1 MHLAV
6 ACDLVVMAEE
16 ARFIS
21 VFIRRGIAP
30 DAGGAYLLTRLVGP
44 QKAKELFFFGD
55 DIPAA
60 DELDLIADLAGKLPM
75 DVVSELMGVPVA
87 DRDELRRLADLVLHR
102 EPGLRDVPPAGVD
115 ATLELVAYYA
125 DLVADRRRRPTEDL
139 TSALVAAEIDGARL
153 SDDDI
158 IAFLFL
164 MVVAGN
170 ETTTKLLGHAW
181 YWAWRKA
188 DERLKALR
196 HVDAV
201 PGAPGH
207 RGHSPARR
215 RRALRREGRAA
226 ARVGLP

>member
-1 MHLAV
+1 
-6 ACDLVVMAEE
+6 
-16 ARFIS
+16 
-21 VFIRRGIAP
+21 
-30 DAGGAYLLTRLVGP
+30 
-44 QKAKELFFFGD
+44 
-55 DIPAA
+55 
-60 DELDLIADLAGKLPM
+60 M

-102 EPGLRDVPPAGVD
+102 EPGLRDVPPAGMD

-181 YWAWRKA
+181 YWAWRNP
-188 DERLKALR
+188 DERAKPFGDPGRIARLGGGDRALR

-201 PGAPGH
+201 PGAHGH
-207 RGHSPARR
+207 PGHSPARR
-215 RRALRREGRAA
+215 GRALRREGRAA